1 LRKFSWTMLIV
12 IISTLLLASCGT
24 SNTDAPAK
32 AVEDYLNALVNKD
45 ADRLPTLVCGAWE
58 DDAFLELNSL
68 QAVSARLEEVSCNQT
83 GADGSATLVK
93 CAGNIVLT
101 YDTEDQNLDL
111 SIRTYEVVQEGGD
124 WLVCGTR

>member
-1 LRKFSWTMLIV
+1 MLIV

>member
-1 LRKFSWTMLIV
+1 MLIV

-111 SIRTYEVVQEGGD
+111 STRTYEVVQEGGD